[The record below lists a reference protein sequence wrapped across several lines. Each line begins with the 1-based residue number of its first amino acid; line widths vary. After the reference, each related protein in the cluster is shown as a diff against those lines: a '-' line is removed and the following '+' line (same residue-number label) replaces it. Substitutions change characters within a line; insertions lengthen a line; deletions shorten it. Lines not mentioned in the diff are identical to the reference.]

1 MKWSQLPPLNA
12 LRAFAAVAETRSLT
26 RASEVLN
33 VTRPAVSQQIRNLEA
48 HLGQPLLLR
57 GRRGVTL
64 TTQGEALAHSLLAA
78 FANISD
84 AVDNCSVSEGSRALH
99 VTSTPMFAASFIV
112 PRLAAFRA
120 AHPGIEL
127 MLNPTSELV
136 DLELGGVDVA
146 IRYGH
151 GDWPGLTSSL
161 LFAGSFAVVAAR
173 SLIGD
178 RNITDPAQILDYP
191 ILQEFGSN
199 EFSDWM
205 DRQGVIPGPEANITH
220 MPGNLLL
227 DGLRRGDGIVAT
239 VPRFIEEDLKTGH
252 LVILFEDRLDAGYH
266 IVTRP
271 GVPRA
276 PLQTFIRW
284 LRSVS

>member
-1 MKWSQLPPLNA
+1 MKWSKLPPLNA
-12 LRAFAAVAETRSLT
+12 LRAFAAVAEMRSLT
-26 RASEVLN
+26 QASAALN

-64 TTQGEALAHSLLAA
+64 TTQGEALANSLLAA
-78 FANISD
+78 FSSITD
-84 AVDNCSVSEGSRALH
+84 AVDNFSASEGSRALH
-99 VTSTPMFAASFIV
+99 VTTTPMFAASFIL

-120 AHPGIEL
+120 SHPGIEL
-127 MLNPTSELV
+127 MLNPTSEFI

-146 IRYGH
+146 IRYGY
-151 GDWPGLTSSL
+151 GDWPGLKSEL
-161 LFAGSFAVVAAR
+161 LFTGSFAVVAAK

-178 RNITDPAQILDYP
+178 RIITEPAEILDYP
-191 ILQEFGSN
+191 ILQELGSD
-199 EFSDWM
+199 EFSNWM
-205 DRQGVIPGPEANITH
+205 NNQSINPGPEANITR

-239 VPRFIEEDLKTGH
+239 VPRFIEEDLKTGR

-271 GVPRA
+271 NAHRG

-284 LRSVS
+284 LHSVS